1 MGSGLLTFGT
11 GETFGGMWLHH
22 DGSSSAEWCLSSS
35 TLKLVLSSPNSAK
48 CKNVSLC
55 SRLSGASPICT
66 ADKFTRNTSYTVFS
80 KQWTNVLGSQTCDN
94 LHCSCQL
101 LCILIFFKSL
111 LSTLLSTILEFIV
124 WKILA
129 IFLPPFIKNL
139 ESVYPRH
146 EMSLWILTD
155 GLMMLMNIWG
165 RPRKN
170 GGMFI

>member
-1 MGSGLLTFGT
+1 MTAPHPLSDAFPHQPWNWFFHLQTLQNVKTFPSALDYLVAGNRFQNALLTNLPGT
-11 GETFGGMWLHH
+11 LVILFSQSNEIISWDRRPVTTFIVH
-22 DGSSSAEWCLSSS
+22 
-35 TLKLVLSSPNSAK
+35 
-48 CKNVSLC
+48 
-55 SRLSGASPICT
+55 ASC
-66 ADKFTRNTSYTVFS
+66 F
-80 KQWTNVLGSQTCDN
+80 
-94 LHCSCQL
+94 
-101 LCILIFFKSL
+101 CILIFLKSL

-129 IFLPPFIKNL
+129 TYLPPFIKNL

-165 RPRKN
+165 RPGKN

>member
-1 MGSGLLTFGT
+1 MTAPRLLSDTFPHQPWNWFFHLQTPQNVKTFPSALDYLVAGNRFQNVLLTNLPGMLAVLFSQRSELLSWDHRSVT
-11 GETFGGMWLHH
+11 TFIVRAG
-22 DGSSSAEWCLSSS
+22 C
-35 TLKLVLSSPNSAK
+35 
-48 CKNVSLC
+48 
-55 SRLSGASPICT
+55 
-66 ADKFTRNTSYTVFS
+66 F
-80 KQWTNVLGSQTCDN
+80 
-94 LHCSCQL
+94 
-101 LCILIFFKSL
+101 CILIFFKFL

-129 IFLPPFIKNL
+129 TYLPPFIKNL